1 MTASAK
7 LTVLVLCGVAIA
19 VGLSQWRQPVLPARV
34 DTIVVQRSAKAETV
48 AVSTLRVVRDT
59 RTVLDSILLRDTLF
73 HHDTVVRV
81 VVESLLVA
89 CERCGREL
97 ASFRLFSDS
106 VIKSRDKAIADLTN
120 ALRKERSRRP
130 WWAGAGLLVG
140 VGLAR

>member
-1 MTASAK
+1 MTASEK
-7 LTVLVLCGVAIA
+7 LIGLVVFGLVAVIGA
-19 VGLSQWRQPVLPARV
+19 QLMTRQPVVVKP
-34 DTIVVQRSAKAETV
+34 DTVVVQRSAKAETV
-48 AVSTLRVVRDT
+48 SVSTLRVVRDT

-73 HHDTVVRV
+73 RRDTVVRV

-97 ASFRLFSDS
+97 ASFRAFSDS
-106 VIKSRDKAIADLTN
+106 VIKSRDATIADLTN